1 MNLHSLSITAAFVGS
16 AVRPTAHSKS
26 LAVNLVTGRS
36 VARGL
41 PPNQSLMLSA
51 TEIRGAQRRRRSPYS
66 DKQHYQE
73 YILQRIEG
81 FKNSIGREEL
91 MRLGDEAASELQTT
105 SEGQFVLTEVLML
118 ETVDRL
124 IMKRLALRPYRRWR
138 EQFRKLR
145 EAQRTPVH
153 WGSTAAAPSPGSSP
167 ASRPHDIALVV
178 GAGAEPATY
187 LLAAHDAAVTFV
199 ACDVGLRRAGGVA
212 HGGGGAGE
220 PVRGLR
226 RAAGPGASLLPR
238 GARRRGYRG
247 ASIPTTLAGFK
258 PQARAA
264 LIADLQRR
272 SRPGGVHVILGGS
285 RALSPDVHP
294 RDVRR
299 MGGRGGA
306 GRRKRCAA
314 ARRPD
319 GLLLAKPTCPPDA
332 AARRSPRPSD
342 TRRRF
347 QSTLYN
353 TTHKTS

>member
-1 MNLHSLSITAAFVGS
+1 
-16 AVRPTAHSKS
+16 
-26 LAVNLVTGRS
+26 
-36 VARGL
+36 
-41 PPNQSLMLSA
+41 MLSA
-51 TEIRGAQRRRRSPYS
+51 TEIRGTQRRRRTPYS
-66 DKQHYQE
+66 DRQHYQE

-153 WGSTAAAPSPGSSP
+153 WGLDGGC
-167 ASRPHDIALVV
+167 ALARLLPRIEAQDVALII

-199 ACDVGLRRAGGVA
+199 ACDVGCVERVESRM
-212 HGGGGAGE
+212 
-220 PVRGLR
+220 
-226 RAAGPGASLLPR
+226 AAEALASLFEGFVAPLGPALPCFLE
-238 GARRRGYRG
+238 ALENVD
-247 ASIPTTLAGFK
+247 IVVIDPNTLAGFK

-264 LIADLQRR
+264 LFIDLQRR
-272 SRPGGVHVILGGS
+272 SRPGGVHVVLGGS
-285 RALSPDVHP
+285 RTLSPDSIRALYDGWAVEEEP
-294 RDVRR
+294 V
-299 MGGRGGA
+299 
-306 GRRKRCAA
+306 RRKRSSGT
-314 ARRPD
+314 RRPD

-332 AARRSPRPSD
+332 GARPLAASI
-342 TRRRF
+342 
-347 QSTLYN
+347 
-353 TTHKTS
+353 